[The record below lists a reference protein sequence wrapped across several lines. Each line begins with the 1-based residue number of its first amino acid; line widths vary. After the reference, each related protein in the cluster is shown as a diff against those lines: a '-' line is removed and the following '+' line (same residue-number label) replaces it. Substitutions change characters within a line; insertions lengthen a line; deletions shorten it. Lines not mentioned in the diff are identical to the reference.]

1 MGAIPKV
8 KMRQKTQTRQV
19 YNEIGLNG
27 RKNVKN
33 ILIYRRKNVILQS
46 LFVQKNVI
54 NIYETAMR
62 WKHS

>member
-1 MGAIPKV
+1 MMFRIDSEKSVFLAF
-8 KMRQKTQTRQV
+8 Q
-19 YNEIGLNG
+19 IGLNG

-54 NIYETAMR
+54 IIYETAVIQR
-62 WKHS
+62 VNKLERK